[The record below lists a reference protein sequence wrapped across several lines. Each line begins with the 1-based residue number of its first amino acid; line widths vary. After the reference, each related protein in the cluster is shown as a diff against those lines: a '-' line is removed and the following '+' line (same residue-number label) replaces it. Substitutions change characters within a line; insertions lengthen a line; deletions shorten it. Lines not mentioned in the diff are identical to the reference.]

1 MSEQG
6 DDETTPKKNVKRRR
20 RRRRQDILFRSS
32 SDVKWETARFRWYY
46 DTAEYSSTL
55 GFFCVIRVTSA
66 NVERHFSD
74 LKTIMNVC
82 TENISDKRLETRLLV
97 CHNRKILNNELDA
110 KLMKKIERKKAV
122 ENSNADSSQV
132 TPARKL
138 TFSSSTIIR
147 RRKRKKWLDY
157 AWGRVTSVCVYVMV
171 DLI

>member
-1 MSEQG
+1 MSKQG
-6 DDETTPKKNVKRRR
+6 DDETTSKKKRKTSTSSFKTYFSEAARMSNEKPR
-20 RRRRQDILFRSS
+20 DFDDIKQR
-32 SDVKWETARFRWYY
+32 RFRLIKHV
-46 DTAEYSSTL
+46 A
-55 GFFCVIRVTSA
+55 VIRVTSA

-97 CHNRKILNNELDA
+97 RHNRKILNNELDA

-147 RRKRKKWLDY
+147 RRKRKK
-157 AWGRVTSVCVYVMV
+157 
-171 DLI
+171 

>member
-1 MSEQG
+1 
-6 DDETTPKKNVKRRR
+6 
-20 RRRRQDILFRSS
+20 
-32 SDVKWETARFRWYY
+32 
-46 DTAEYSSTL
+46 
-55 GFFCVIRVTSA
+55 VTSA

-97 CHNRKILNNELDA
+97 RHNRKILNNELDA

-147 RRKRKKWLDY
+147 RRKRKK
-157 AWGRVTSVCVYVMV
+157 
-171 DLI
+171 